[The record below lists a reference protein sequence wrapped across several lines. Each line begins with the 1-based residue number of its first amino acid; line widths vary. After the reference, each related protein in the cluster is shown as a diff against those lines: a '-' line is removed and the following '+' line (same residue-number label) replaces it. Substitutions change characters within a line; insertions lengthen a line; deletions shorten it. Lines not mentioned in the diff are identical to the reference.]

1 MKRYVMNSPSA
12 ARFSSHVRRRAAMLS
27 LLVFGAVVLVGCSS
41 PASSA
46 PGSTV
51 KVTLTEWAIV
61 VDKASVPAGK
71 VTFDVTNASS
81 YFKHE
86 MVVLKTDLDP
96 AALPADST
104 GKVDE
109 ESSVGEVP
117 ELDKGAAG
125 SATLDL
131 AAGKYVLICNI
142 VESGG
147 GHEAHYTKGM
157 RLAFTV
163 S

>member
-1 MKRYVMNSPSA
+1 VRGLA
-12 ARFSSHVRRRAAMLS
+12 AILS
-27 LLVFGAVVLVGCSS
+27 LVVLGAVVLVGCSS
-41 PASSA
+41 TASGA

-51 KVTLTEWAIV
+51 TVTLTEWAVV

-71 VTFDVTNASS
+71 VTFDVTNSS
-81 YFKHE
+81 TFFKHE

-104 GKVDE
+104 GKVNEDT
-109 ESSVGEVP
+109 SVGEVS
-117 ELDKGAAG
+117 ELDKGATG
-125 SATLDL
+125 SVTLDL

-142 VESGG
+142 VESSG
-147 GHEAHYTKGM
+147 GHEVHYMKGM
-157 RLAFTV
+157 YVAFTV

>member
-1 MKRYVMNSPSA
+1 MNSPSP
-12 ARFSSHVRRRAAMLS
+12 ARISSHVRGLTAMLS
-27 LLVFGAVVLVGCSS
+27 LVVVGAVVLVGCSS
-41 PASSA
+41 PASTA

-51 KVTLTEWAIV
+51 NVTLTEWAVV

-71 VTFDVTNASS
+71 VTFDVTNSS
-81 YFKHE
+81 TFFKHE

-104 GKVDE
+104 GKADE
-109 ESSVGEVP
+109 GTSVGEVS
-117 ELDKGAAG
+117 ELDKGATG
-125 SATLDL
+125 SVTLDL

-147 GHEAHYTKGM
+147 GHESHYTQGM